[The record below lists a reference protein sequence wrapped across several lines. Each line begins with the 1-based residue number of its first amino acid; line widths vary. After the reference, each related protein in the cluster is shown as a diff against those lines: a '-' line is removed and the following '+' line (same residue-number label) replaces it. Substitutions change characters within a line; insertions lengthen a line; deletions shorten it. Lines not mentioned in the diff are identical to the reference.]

1 MRARVRFRGRA
12 ANMAVFRQPLSN
24 HLFVTLPSAGF
35 VGLIGLIAAR
45 ASGSTLRRF
54 MLQFCF
60 SYGEPEALKIKILE
74 GNIQNLLCQSL
85 LVNLRLILKLL
96 QLLAPDRHPRMIDA
110 LRKIIDGAIGIAF
123 ARLAIWLYSP
133 AINREL
139 A

>member
-1 MRARVRFRGRA
+1 
-12 ANMAVFRQPLSN
+12 MAVFRQPLSK
-24 HLFVTLPSAGF
+24 HLFVTLASGF

-45 ASGSTLRRF
+45 ASGSTL
-54 MLQFCF
+54 
-60 SYGEPEALKIKILE
+60 
-74 GNIQNLLCQSL
+74 CQSL
-85 LVNLRLILKLL
+85 LVNLRLILELL

-123 ARLAIWLYSP
+123 SRLAIWLYSP